1 MNISSREKNHEIG
14 YFWLFR
20 TLVKWV
26 LWRHDREPPLTV
38 IMATGEPSSRS
49 SLMIFGR
56 NDSTSFLLVF
66 KILFIYCCSRA
77 SLIAQSVQSL
87 PAVQETRVRFLGGE
101 GPVEK
106 EMATHVSILAWR
118 VPWTEEPCRQRS
130 MGSQE
135 SDTAERLSARTH
147 GCAGSSL
154 LGLFSGCGGR
164 GCSGYSAGLLT
175 VLVSLA
181 AGRRLRSCAVGA

>member
-1 MNISSREKNHEIG
+1 
-14 YFWLFR
+14 
-20 TLVKWV
+20 
-26 LWRHDREPPLTV
+26 
-38 IMATGEPSSRS
+38 
-49 SLMIFGR
+49 MIFGR

-66 KILFIYCCSRA
+66 KILFIYCCARA

-87 PAVQETRVRFLGGE
+87 PAVQETQVRFLGGE

-118 VPWTEEPCRQRS
+118 VPWTEEPGRQRS

-135 SDTAERLSARTH
+135 SDTAERQSAHTH

-154 LGLFSGCGGR
+154 LGLGCGGR
-164 GCSGYSAGLLT
+164 GCSLVTVPGFSLCWFLLLQGAGSG
-175 VLVSLA
+175 VVP
-181 AGRRLRSCAVGA
+181 

>member
-1 MNISSREKNHEIG
+1 
-14 YFWLFR
+14 
-20 TLVKWV
+20 
-26 LWRHDREPPLTV
+26 
-38 IMATGEPSSRS
+38 
-49 SLMIFGR
+49 
-56 NDSTSFLLVF
+56 
-66 KILFIYCCSRA
+66 
-77 SLIAQSVQSL
+77 
-87 PAVQETRVRFLGGE
+87 
-101 GPVEK
+101 
-106 EMATHVSILAWR
+106 MATHVSILAWR